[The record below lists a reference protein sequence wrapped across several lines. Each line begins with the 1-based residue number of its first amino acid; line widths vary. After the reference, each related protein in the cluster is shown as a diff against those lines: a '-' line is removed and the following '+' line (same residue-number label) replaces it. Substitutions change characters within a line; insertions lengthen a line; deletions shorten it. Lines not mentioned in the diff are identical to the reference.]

1 MVAKVN
7 DYDFLIANQ
16 IKKPSMSNTIT
27 TPNIDGNN
35 TQNQLQVITLVSLS
49 TINTIVS
56 KPKNPIPPDE
66 DDDETFA
73 IVVCFYTLRYL
84 LYS

>member
-1 MVAKVN
+1 MDNNAK
-7 DYDFLIANQ
+7 
-16 IKKPSMSNTIT
+16 

-35 TQNQLQVITLVSLS
+35 TQNQLHAITLVSLS

-56 KPKNPIPPDE
+56 NPKNPIPPDE

-73 IVVCFYTLRYL
+73 MIICFYTLRYL